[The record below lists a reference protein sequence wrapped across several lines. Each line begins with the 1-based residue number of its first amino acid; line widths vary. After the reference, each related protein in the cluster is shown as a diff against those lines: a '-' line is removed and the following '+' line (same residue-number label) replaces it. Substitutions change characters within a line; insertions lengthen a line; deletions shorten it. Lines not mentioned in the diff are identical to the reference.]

1 MYKCLRIIYLTR
13 YLSIVIFI
21 ECKPLKNTG
30 LHSFSFVYN
39 RKEVYEMTT
48 IVKDYPEI
56 NLYDLS
62 SYQSA
67 KDMDI
72 AANEM
77 NKYLNAKEYALLNF
91 IRQKSSVRSIGVV
104 SLLHKTIGDNL
115 QWSVSTVKRYIKRL
129 VNKGALVIENSIR
142 PVSKGYGACIYI
154 VPSLAHFNKTYKA
167 YVSRQRELSELTY
180 RKQHLKRR
188 QSQQAKAFAYVSL
201 KKRTMNINSYTLNLL
216 STTSNS
222 DDVSNKDNYK
232 NRQNN
237 IKNAKIKPN
246 GLPAELWEQ
255 FKPFFTDQQLLRLYK
270 VMLKEVKDFTY
281 GANALD
287 QTEILEVMINALNSL
302 VRAMRKEQRGGS
314 KVYNI
319 FSYAKSVAYSSAF
332 NLSEYDTLDR
342 FIEPAPTSFSL
353 NIGSM

>member
-1 MYKCLRIIYLTR
+1 
-13 YLSIVIFI
+13 
-21 ECKPLKNTG
+21 
-30 LHSFSFVYN
+30 
-39 RKEVYEMTT
+39 MTT

-62 SYQSA
+62 SYAST

-91 IRQKSSVRSIGVV
+91 IRQKSAARSIGVV
-104 SLLHKTIGDNL
+104 SLLHKTIADRL

-154 VPSLAHFNKTYKA
+154 VPSLEHFNKTYKA
-167 YVSRQRELSELTY
+167 YVNRQRELSELSY
-180 RKQHLKRR
+180 RNHHLKRR
-188 QSQQAKAFAYVSL
+188 QSQQAQALAYVSL
-201 KKRTMNINSYTLNLL
+201 KKRTMNINNYTLNIL
-216 STTSNS
+216 STTSTP
-222 DDVSNKDNYK
+222 NKVGNKESYTD
-232 NRQNN
+232 RQYN
-237 IKNAKIKPN
+237 IKHAKIKPS
-246 GLPAELWEQ
+246 GLPNELWEQ
-255 FKPFFTDQQLLRLYK
+255 FRPFFTDKQLLLLYK
-270 VMLKEVKDFTY
+270 VMAKEITEFTY

-287 QTEILEVMINALNSL
+287 HSELIEVMINALNSL

-342 FIEPAPTSFSL
+342 FIDPAPTLFSL

>member
-1 MYKCLRIIYLTR
+1 
-13 YLSIVIFI
+13 
-21 ECKPLKNTG
+21 
-30 LHSFSFVYN
+30 
-39 RKEVYEMTT
+39 MTT

-91 IRQKSSVRSIGVV
+91 IRQKSAARSIGVV
-104 SLLHKTIGDNL
+104 SLLHSTIAKNL

-142 PVSKGYGACIYI
+142 PVNKGYGACIYI
-154 VPSLAHFNKTYKA
+154 VPSLEHFKTTYKA
-167 YVSRQRELSELTY
+167 YVKYQRELSELTY
-180 RKQHLKRR
+180 RKAHLKQR
-188 QSQQAKAFAYVSL
+188 QYQQAQAFAYVSL
-201 KKRTMNINSYTLNLL
+201 KKRTMNINNYTLNIL

-222 DDVSNKDNYK
+222 DSVGDKENYTD
-232 NRQNN
+232 RQHN
-237 IKNAKIKPN
+237 IKHAKIKPG
-246 GLPAELWEQ
+246 GLPNELYEQ
-255 FKPFFTDQQLLRLYK
+255 FRPFFTDQQLLRLYK
-270 VMLKEVKDFTY
+270 VMKEDTQDFTY

-287 QTEILEVMINALNSL
+287 QNELMEVYTNALNSL